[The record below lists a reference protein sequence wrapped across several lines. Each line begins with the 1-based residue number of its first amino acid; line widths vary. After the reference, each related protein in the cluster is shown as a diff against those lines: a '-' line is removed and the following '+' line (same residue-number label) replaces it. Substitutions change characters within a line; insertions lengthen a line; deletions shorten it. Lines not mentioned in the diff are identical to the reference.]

1 MELKNLRI
9 ADLELFDLLERETL
23 RQQEQI
29 TLIPSENYA
38 SAATMEIV
46 GSVLANKYSE
56 GYAGKRYYEGNE
68 VIDQIETLAIERAK
82 TLFGVPHANVQP
94 YSGSP
99 ANSEIFFALAE
110 PGSTV
115 MGLKLASG
123 GHLTH
128 GAPVTFSSKYYK
140 SVQFGL
146 TSDARINYE
155 EMRAL
160 ALEHRPKIIILGT
173 TAYPFILD
181 WKLAREIAEE
191 VGAYLVADI
200 SHIVGLVA
208 TGYHPSPVPYAHVIM
223 STTHKSLRGPRGA
236 IILVTDEGLAKDADL
251 FKKINSAVMPGMQGG
266 PHNNTTAGIA
276 QALLEAASDAFK
288 AYSNQIILNAKALEL
303 GLKAKG
309 IELVGGGTEN
319 HLLVLDFSKESM
331 GKGTLVAAALSA
343 AGIVTNRN
351 TVPSDTNPF
360 YPSGVRIGTPAVTTR
375 GMKEHEM
382 AKISEWI
389 AEVVDII
396 KHDSLPEAKDRR
408 QAYIAE
414 FKNRMHEDA
423 RIKVICNLVK
433 SLCAQFPT
441 PA

>member
-1 MELKNLRI
+1 
-9 ADLELFDLLERETL
+9 
-23 RQQEQI
+23 
-29 TLIPSENYA
+29 
-38 SAATMEIV
+38 
-46 GSVLANKYSE
+46 
-56 GYAGKRYYEGNE
+56 
-68 VIDQIETLAIERAK
+68 
-82 TLFGVPHANVQP
+82 
-94 YSGSP
+94 
-99 ANSEIFFALAE
+99 
-110 PGSTV
+110 
-115 MGLKLASG
+115 
-123 GHLTH
+123 
-128 GAPVTFSSKYYK
+128 
-140 SVQFGL
+140 
-146 TSDARINYE
+146 
-155 EMRAL
+155 
-160 ALEHRPKIIILGT
+160 
-173 TAYPFILD
+173 
-181 WKLAREIAEE
+181 
-191 VGAYLVADI
+191 
-200 SHIVGLVA
+200 
-208 TGYHPSPVPYAHVIM
+208 
-223 STTHKSLRGPRGA
+223 
-236 IILVTDEGLAKDADL
+236 
-251 FKKINSAVMPGMQGG
+251 
-266 PHNNTTAGIA
+266 
-276 QALLEAASDAFK
+276 
-288 AYSNQIILNAKALEL
+288 LNAKALEL

-414 FKNRMHEDA
+414 FKNLMHEDA